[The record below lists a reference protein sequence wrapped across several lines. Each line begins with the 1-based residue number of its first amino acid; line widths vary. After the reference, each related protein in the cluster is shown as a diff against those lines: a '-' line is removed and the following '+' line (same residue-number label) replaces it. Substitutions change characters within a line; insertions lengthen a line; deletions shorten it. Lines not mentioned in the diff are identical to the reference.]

1 MKYAVFL
8 SFLLFSGLHS
18 LRATSQMGNVQIKF
32 FSEELSIAYPTNM
45 LVDLP
50 SSLKEPDMV
59 AFYHAMEKTDYAL
72 LLETLLT
79 KKREFQL
86 NDWLYY
92 DLMKRT
98 VTAMIGSG
106 KDSNIELTC
115 WFLLTKS
122 GFDTRLTYLKNK
134 QFVYVYTED
143 EIFEVP
149 MISENGRNYANLT
162 SIPENGDTRKA
173 LYMLNY
179 VPNSGGE
186 SFGFYLRELPLL
198 KTDIEQKNFKFKY
211 NGEDYDVEVTVDKT
225 SADIM
230 SAYPFFEEQ
239 QYLQIPLSRSIAG
252 SLLPKFKNW
261 VKGLSKI
268 ETLELLVAFTRSSF
282 QYKEDKE
289 YFGRSKPMIAD
300 EVFIYPYSDCE
311 DRSAL
316 FFTLAK
322 ELVDLPMII
331 VAFPDHLTVGVALEE
346 EIGVAIQY
354 QGKNYY
360 ICDPTGPV
368 NSTDI
373 GGFPYGYERSK
384 FKIIGQYK

>member
-1 MKYAVFL
+1 MKYAGFL
-8 SFLLFSGLHS
+8 SLFLLLYTHS
-18 LRATSQMGNVQIKF
+18 VKADDQMGNVQVNF
-32 FSEELSIAYPTNM
+32 FSEELSIDYPKNM
-45 LVDLP
+45 LVPLP
-50 SSLKEPDMV
+50 GQLKEQDMV
-59 AFYHAMEKTDYAL
+59 AFYQAMERTDYQIL
-72 LLETLLT
+72 LDALLT
-79 KKREFQL
+79 KKEQFRL

-98 VTAMIGSG
+98 VDAMIGNG
-106 KDSNIELTC
+106 KTSNIELTC
-115 WFLLTKS
+115 WFLLSKS
-122 GFDTRLTYLKNK
+122 GFDTRLTYLKNQ

-149 MISENGRNYANLT
+149 MITEKGRNYANLT
-162 SIPENGDTRKA
+162 SIPQSRNSKGA
-173 LYMLNY
+173 LYMLNF
-179 VPNSGGE
+179 VPNSGGN
-186 SFGFYLRELPLL
+186 SFGFYLQELPHL
-198 KTDIEQKNFKFKY
+198 KSDIERKNFSFAY
-211 NGEDYDVEVTVDKT
+211 NGETYEMEVDVDKT
-225 SADIM
+225 SAAIM
-230 SAYPFFEEQ
+230 RTYPFFEEQ
-239 QYLQIPLSRSIAG
+239 QYLQIPLSRSVAG
-252 SLLPKFKNW
+252 SLMPKLKKW
-261 VKGLSKI
+261 VSDLSKT
-268 ETLELLVAFTRSSF
+268 EALELLVAFTRSSF

-316 FFTLAK
+316 FFCLAK

-346 EIGVAIQY
+346 EIGVAIRY
-354 QGKNYY
+354 QGKSYY

-373 GGFPYGYERSK
+373 GGFPYGYEQSK

>member
-1 MKYAVFL
+1 MKYAGFL
-8 SFLLFSGLHS
+8 SLFLLLFIHS
-18 LRATSQMGNVQIKF
+18 AKADPQMGNVQVNF
-32 FSEELSIAYPTNM
+32 FSEELSIAYPKNM
-45 LVDLP
+45 LVPLP
-50 SSLKEPDMV
+50 SLLKEQDMV
-59 AFYHAMEKTDYAL
+59 AFYQALERTDYQAL
-72 LLETLLT
+72 LDVLLA
-79 KKREFQL
+79 KKEQFLL

-98 VTAMIGSG
+98 VSAMIGTG
-106 KDSNIELTC
+106 KTSNIELTC
-115 WFLLTKS
+115 WFLLSKS
-122 GFDTRLTYLKNK
+122 GFDTRLTYLKNQ

-149 MISENGRNYANLT
+149 MITEKGRNYANLT
-162 SIPENGDTRKA
+162 SIPQNRNNKGA
-173 LYMLNY
+173 LYMLNF
-179 VPNSGGE
+179 VPNSGGQ
-186 SFGFYLRELPLL
+186 SFGFYLKELPHL
-198 KTDIEQKNFKFKY
+198 KSDIERKHFSFEYK
-211 NGEDYDVEVTVDKT
+211 GEAYEIDVDVDKT
-225 SADIM
+225 SAEIM
-230 SAYPFFEEQ
+230 RSYPFFEEQ

-252 SLLPKFKNW
+252 SLLPKLKKW
-261 VKGLSKI
+261 VSELSNI
-268 ETLELLVAFTRSSF
+268 EALELLVAFTRSSF

-316 FFTLAK
+316 FFCLAK

-331 VAFPDHLTVGVALEE
+331 VAFPDHLTVGVALEQ
-346 EIGVAIQY
+346 EIGVAIRY
-354 QGKNYY
+354 EGKNYY

-373 GGFPYGYERSK
+373 GGFPYGYEHSK

>member
-1 MKYAVFL
+1 M
-8 SFLLFSGLHS
+8 
-18 LRATSQMGNVQIKF
+18 LRKQQF
-32 FSEELSIAYPTNM
+32 
-45 LVDLP
+45 
-50 SSLKEPDMV
+50 
-59 AFYHAMEKTDYAL
+59 
-72 LLETLLT
+72 
-79 KKREFQL
+79 RL

-98 VTAMIGSG
+98 VSAMIGSK
-106 KDSNIELTC
+106 KDSNVELTC

-122 GFDTRLTYLKNK
+122 GFDTRLTYLKDQ

-149 MISENGRNYANLT
+149 MITEEGRNFANLT
-162 SIPENGDTRKA
+162 SIPAKSNSRQA
-173 LYMLNY
+173 LYMLNFT
-179 VPNSGGE
+179 PNPGGQ
-186 SFGFYLRELPLL
+186 SFGFYLQELPLI
-198 KTDIEQKNFKFKY
+198 KSEIEQKHFSFHY
-211 NGEDYDVEVTVDKT
+211 NGKDYEMEVDVDNT

-230 SAYPFFEEQ
+230 SAYPFIEEQ

-252 SLLPKFKNW
+252 SLLPKLKSW
-261 VKGLSKI
+261 VNGLSKI

-289 YFGRSKPMIAD
+289 YFGKSKPMIAD

-316 FFTLAK
+316 FFCLAK

-346 EIGVAIQY
+346 EIGAAIRFK
-354 QGKNYY
+354 GRNYY

-368 NSTDI
+368 NSSDI

>member
-1 MKYAVFL
+1 MKNAG
-8 SFLLFSGLHS
+8 LLGLLLISLIHS
-18 LRATSQMGNVQIKF
+18 VQADPQMGNVQINF
-32 FSEELSIAYPTNM
+32 FSEELSIAYPKNM
-45 LVDLP
+45 LVPLP
-50 SSLKEPDMV
+50 AHLKEQDMV
-59 AFYHAMEKTDYAL
+59 AFYQIMERTDYQLLLDAL
-72 LLETLLT
+72 LE
-79 KKREFQL
+79 KKSAFML

-92 DLMKRT
+92 DLMRRT
-98 VTAMIGSG
+98 VSAMIGAG
-106 KDSNIELTC
+106 KSSNIELTC

-122 GFDTRLTYLKNK
+122 GFETRLTYLKDQ

-143 EIFEVP
+143 EVFEVP
-149 MISENGRNYANLT
+149 MITEKGHNFANLT
-162 SIPENGDTRKA
+162 SIPNSRKTNEA
-173 LYMLNY
+173 LYMLNF
-179 VPNSGGE
+179 VPKSAGKP
-186 SFGFYLRELPLL
+186 FGFYLTKLPRL
-198 KTDIEQKNFKFKY
+198 KSDIERKRFSFRYKEK
-211 NGEDYDVEVTVDKT
+211 DYEMEVDVDKT
-225 SADIM
+225 SAEVM
-230 SAYPFFEEQ
+230 NAYPFIEEQ
-239 QYLQIPLSRSIAG
+239 QYLQIPLSPSIAA
-252 SLLPKFKNW
+252 SLMPKFKNW
-261 VKGLSKI
+261 TNGLSKI

-289 YFGRSKPMIAD
+289 FFGRSKPMIAD

-316 FFTLAK
+316 FFCLAR

-346 EIGVAIQY
+346 EIGAAIRY
-354 QGKNYY
+354 EGRNYY